1 MEGRDVIPFAFSFSA
16 LSHAVSGTW
25 FALTKRLLHEHCP
38 PASGTPN
45 LIIPLTSESLY
56 SLPAWQG
63 DLNPQHGDWLQL
75 QGCVRDRSPGKCA
88 GAWRRRTQGVAP
100 GGVGSAGVR
109 SGGVRSA
116 GVRASAARESGQNCL
131 VSLLEWGWGSGPGWR
146 LGSCPKRKKYIGTVE
161 KLMRSGLRGG
171 VDALARTEQVRPG
184 AGTWG
189 VGSVLGCRRKDIEW
203 WFPRSFVE
211 TKLI

>member
-1 MEGRDVIPFAFSFSA
+1 MYQWNLRFYRCRALYIPTTIICLHSYLPWRAGTSFYSPF
-16 LSHAVSGTW
+16 LSQRSSHTVSGTW

-116 GVRASAARESGQNCL
+116 GVRASAAQESGQNCL
-131 VSLLEWGWGSGPGWR
+131 VSLLEWG
-146 LGSCPKRKKYIGTVE
+146 
-161 KLMRSGLRGG
+161 
-171 VDALARTEQVRPG
+171 
-184 AGTWG
+184 
-189 VGSVLGCRRKDIEW
+189 
-203 WFPRSFVE
+203 
-211 TKLI
+211 